1 MLAALITILF
11 LSGGAST
18 GLLYDFG
25 DVKKMVKTQIA
36 EEERKDAALDVVKEF
51 KRRAKA
57 QRKQMKAST
66 KQIQEV
72 LTPSTASD
80 NELASL
86 GQRYIEDS
94 RAYYSDL
101 LDLRFKLKEQFTR
114 EEWAAGYA
122 SDQL

>member
-25 DVKKMVKTQIA
+25 DVKKMVKTHIA